1 MSFMRQD
8 YKLLENLGVWNSI
21 SPSLT
26 FPNQS
31 QGITADE
38 VTIE

>member
-1 MSFMRQD
+1 MMQD
-8 YKLLENLGVWNSI
+8 YKLLENWGMWNSI

-38 VTIE
+38 VTIA